1 MTVVGAGVRS
11 LIQGADRQP
20 PAPSTPAGTSRP
32 IGAIPFLGVVIVSIG
47 GPLALAALYVPTILD
62 DTNAAAGLVSMAG
75 AVVFGIPLLLW
86 LRYARD
92 IAGPGGLYGFVYAA
106 AGRRIALV
114 QAGLWIASYALYL
127 IYTTAS
133 IVYDV
138 LPAVTPA
145 VRPYQPLLE
154 VAIPVALAAVMLA
167 GRTATLAVLGGMAVG
182 QLALV
187 GAQAAVAIGHD
198 APASAFALRA
208 PTAGLSSATG
218 QIALLYVCGSLPLF
232 LGGEVRRPAITVR
245 RGMVGGTVLVAAAV
259 TAAVF
264 PLAENPAFTR
274 AAIPGMSIAQ
284 VFSGR
289 PLALAIGVGVAV
301 SIAGVMLV
309 EYVALSRVLHA
320 ITAKPLRTVTAVLA
334 GVLMLTAPVT
344 LINPDRFYNDL
355 LKPSLVALWLSQLV
369 VFVVYPRFAARQHR
383 LRVTDILLTV
393 GAIAF
398 AGYGIYA
405 TLHQAS
411 S

>member
-1 MTVVGAGVRS
+1 MTAVGAGVPG
-11 LIQGADRQP
+11 LLQGSDRQP
-20 PAPSTPAGTSRP
+20 PAPSVTGGAGRP
-32 IGAIPFLGVVIVSIG
+32 IGTIPFLGVVIVSLG

-62 DTNAAAGLVSMAG
+62 DASAAAGLVSIAG

-92 IAGPGGLYGFVYAA
+92 VAGPGGLYGFVYAA
-106 AGRRIALV
+106 AGRRTALL

-145 VRPYQPLLE
+145 VKPYQSLLE

-167 GRTATLAVLGGMAVG
+167 GRTATLAVLGGMAIG
-182 QLALV
+182 QLVLV
-187 GAQAAVAIGHD
+187 GALAAVTIGHD
-198 APASAFALRA
+198 APTGAFALRA
-208 PTAGLSSATG
+208 PSTGLTSATG

-232 LGGEVRRPAITVR
+232 LGGEVRRPASTVR
-245 RGMVGGTVLVAAAV
+245 RGMVGGTVLVAAGV

-264 PLAENPAFTR
+264 PLAQNPAFTR

-289 PLALAIGVGVAV
+289 PLALAIGIGVAV
-301 SIAGVMLV
+301 SVAGVMLV

-320 ITAKPLRTVTAVLA
+320 ITAKPLRTVIGVLAAVL
-334 GVLMLTAPVT
+334 VLTAPVT
-344 LINPDRFYNDL
+344 LINPERFYNDL

-369 VFVVYPRFAARQHR
+369 VFVVYPRFAARHHR
-383 LRVTDILLTV
+383 LRVTDLLLTV
-393 GAIAF
+393 GACAF
-398 AGYGIYA
+398 AVYGIYA
-405 TLHQAS
+405 TLHHAGT
-411 S
+411 